1 LSSSAHVNGIDLHYS
16 TYGDTK
22 APPLIFLH
30 GGMGN
35 SENWGNQVGAFAERY
50 RVILID
56 SRGHGRSTRD
66 ARPFGYDLMADDVIA
81 LMDELSVR
89 KASIVGWSD
98 GGNIGLSIAL
108 RYPERLDRLFAF
120 GANSDPSGVMPPD
133 EKNPVFAL
141 LMPRLAEEYRR
152 LSPTPDKFEI
162 FSAEIGQ
169 MWATQPRW
177 SEADLARIRN
187 PVAIADGD
195 HEEMIFR
202 THTEQLTRQIP
213 GAQLILLR
221 DVSHFAPFQDPA
233 QFNEAVHNFLEAPDC
248 PDRLRLG
255 QRHRARHDRGL
266 FEARPRDTVG
276 LAVACGYFSDALQRA
291 QQHGPAWPDG
301 GTQDHE
307 TLMELTYWF
316 DFRNSEFF
324 IQPNL

>member
-1 LSSSAHVNGIDLHYS
+1 VLKQVFATVVLAAIAAACSPSPFEPPAVPSQEQLRWL
-16 TYGDTK
+16 TLP
-22 APPLIFLH
+22 APLPLPTP
-30 GGMGN
+30 
-35 SENWGNQVGAFAERY
+35 AF
-50 RVILID
+50 
-56 SRGHGRSTRD
+56 
-66 ARPFGYDLMADDVIA
+66 A
-81 LMDELSVR
+81 LMDQLSVR

-152 LSPTPDKFEI
+152 LSPTPDKFET

-202 THTEQLTRQIP
+202 SHTEQMTRQIP

-233 QFNEAVHNFLEAPDC
+233 QFNEAVHNFLEAP
-248 PDRLRLG
+248 
-255 QRHRARHDRGL
+255 
-266 FEARPRDTVG
+266 
-276 LAVACGYFSDALQRA
+276 
-291 QQHGPAWPDG
+291 
-301 GTQDHE
+301 
-307 TLMELTYWF
+307 
-316 DFRNSEFF
+316 
-324 IQPNL
+324 

>member
-1 LSSSAHVNGIDLHYS
+1 MVRSQPDRQYV

-35 SENWGNQVGAFAERY
+35 SENWGNQVGAFAGRY

-56 SRGHGRSTRD
+56 SRGHGRSSRD

-81 LMDELSVR
+81 LMDQLGVR

-133 EKNPVFAL
+133 DKNPVFAL

-152 LSPTPDKFEI
+152 LSPTPDNFET
-162 FSAEIGQ
+162 FSAEIGH

-177 SEADLARIRN
+177 TEADLARIGNR
-187 PVAIADGD
+187 VAIADGD
-195 HEEMIFR
+195 HEEMVFR
-202 THTEQLTRQIP
+202 AHTEQMARHIP
-213 GAQLILLR
+213 GAQLIRLR
-221 DVSHFAPFQDPA
+221 EVSHFAPFQDPA
-233 QFNEAVHNFLEAPDC
+233 QFNEAVANFLEAP
-248 PDRLRLG
+248 
-255 QRHRARHDRGL
+255 
-266 FEARPRDTVG
+266 
-276 LAVACGYFSDALQRA
+276 
-291 QQHGPAWPDG
+291 
-301 GTQDHE
+301 
-307 TLMELTYWF
+307 
-316 DFRNSEFF
+316 
-324 IQPNL
+324 